1 MRTAAIRDRKAPYA
15 MLIAGIAVIVGRAL
29 LKQGPVAAVSAF
41 GWVAILLI
49 TGVGLMGVAC
59 LITAKLLGAKF
70 GDVRTAV
77 WKLAAIF
84 IFPIAVGSFLPAW
97 WAMLVASALYFA
109 LLLWL
114 FDLEVHEA
122 ALFTLIMIGMRWLI
136 VIGLGH
142 TAIRQHLFG

>member
-1 MRTAAIRDRKAPYA
+1 

-41 GWVAILLI
+41 GWLAILI
-49 TGVGLMGVAC
+49 IVGVGLMGVAC
-59 LITAKLLGAKF
+59 LITSKLLGTKF

-84 IFPIAVGSFLPAW
+84 TFPIAVGSFLPAW
-97 WAMLVASALYFA
+97 WATLIASALYFA

-136 VIGLGH
+136 VMALRN
-142 TAIRQHLFG
+142 TTIRQHLLG